1 MFVHIW
7 RMRARKK
14 RVEDYEKFGRQVT
27 LPSLKKIDGC
37 LGAHFIKIFE
47 ARKPEYLWL
56 VFWRDHKA
64 LEQARTNPLW
74 REQIKRFEAGK
85 FYKSIPL
92 EFVCETLESFSAT
105 LAKPK
110 RAAKPAKGRESCPAR
125 RVATGRICPG
135 GVIPPGVHGTDG
147 GRGVGCS
154 HFGFAILD

>member
-7 RMRARKK
+7 RMRAKKK
-14 RVEDYEKFGRQVT
+14 RVEEYEKFGRQVT

-37 LGAHFIKIFE
+37 LGAHFIKLFE

-56 VFWRDHKA
+56 VFWRDHTT

-85 FYKSIPL
+85 FYKSIPIEL
-92 EFVCETLESFSAT
+92 VCETVESFSAT

-110 RAAKPAKGRESCPAR
+110 RAAKPGKKAKAAPPEEPQPEESAQTEPSPA
-125 RVATGRICPG
+125 ALPG
-135 GVIPPGVHGTDG
+135 PTVEGE
-147 GRGVGCS
+147 
-154 HFGFAILD
+154 

>member
-14 RVEDYEKFGRQVT
+14 RVEEYEKFGRQVT

-37 LGAHFIKIFE
+37 LGAHFIRIFE
-47 ARKPEYLWL
+47 ARKPEYMWL

-64 LEQARTNPLW
+64 LELARTNPLW

-92 EFVCETLESFSAT
+92 ELVCEGLESFSVT
-105 LAKPK
+105 PAKPR
-110 RAAKPAKGRESCPAR
+110 RAARPEKAEKATPPVESPAEETAPTEPST
-125 RVATGRICPG
+125 ATFTGPTVEG
-135 GVIPPGVHGTDG
+135 E
-147 GRGVGCS
+147 
-154 HFGFAILD
+154 

>member
-14 RVEDYEKFGRQVT
+14 RVEEYEKFGRQVT

-37 LGAHFIKIFE
+37 LGAHFIKIFQ

-64 LEQARTNPLW
+64 LEQARTNALW
-74 REQIKRFEAGK
+74 RDQIKRFEAGK

-92 EFVCETLESFSAT
+92 EFVCEALESFTVT
-105 LAKPK
+105 LGTPK
-110 RAAKPAKGRESCPAR
+110 RASKPVKSAKAAPREKARPEESAPAESAPAA
-125 RVATGRICPG
+125 ATGPTVEG
-135 GVIPPGVHGTDG
+135 E
-147 GRGVGCS
+147 
-154 HFGFAILD
+154 

>member
-14 RVEDYEKFGRQVT
+14 RVEEYEKFGRQVT

-37 LGAHFIKIFE
+37 VGAHFIKIFE

-92 EFVCETLESFSAT
+92 EFVCETLESFTVT

-110 RAAKPAKGRESCPAR
+110 RAAKPGKAGKAAPREESQPEESAPTESSPPA
-125 RVATGRICPG
+125 VMGPTVEGE
-135 GVIPPGVHGTDG
+135 
-147 GRGVGCS
+147 
-154 HFGFAILD
+154 

>member
-14 RVEDYEKFGRQVT
+14 RMEDYEKFGRQVT

-37 LGAHFIKIFE
+37 VGAHFIKIFQ

-74 REQIKRFEAGK
+74 RDQIKRFEAGK
-85 FYKSIPL
+85 YYKSIPL
-92 EFVCETLESFSAT
+92 ELVCEALESFSLPMAKSKRT
-105 LAKPK
+105 AKPGK
-110 RAAKPAKGRESCPAR
+110 AGKTASREEPQAEESVPSESSPTA
-125 RVATGRICPG
+125 VTGPSVEG
-135 GVIPPGVHGTDG
+135 E
-147 GRGVGCS
+147 
-154 HFGFAILD
+154 